1 MAFNSFEKLLQSN
14 YYNDI
19 FKAVDNYVYHHR
31 SEISVKS
38 HTVEHPNFKKLD
50 DFTIKKVLSRKVRD
64 GMIVSELQ
72 VIASLEIKGQ
82 TKYGYET
89 DSANLWLRVTVEY
102 ELNEGIH
109 DFKILKVIPF
119 DPTDYDK
126 RELGLSPEF
135 VPYIKATEF
144 DEIAEGILKQYYP
157 QALEVPVALP
167 IDDYLANIGLN
178 KMEGKLTEDSS
189 IFGEMVFKD
198 TEVMFYDGDTP
209 ESRLVKK
216 KTILVDPEVICLR
229 NQGSYNNTVVHESV
243 HWLLHRYYNEYKM
256 LFDKG
261 HKRSSSLKD
270 SSSLSVSSD
279 WSDYDW
285 MEWQANGIAARIL
298 MPKSTTKQKVNQ
310 LFTDYSLKYTS
321 DEKLTMFERIIDE
334 LAEFFQ
340 VSRLAAKIRLQQ
352 LGYHE
357 FEGIYNFVGDEYLR
371 SYGCELRAMTENKS
385 FTISFP
391 NACLLSWKNE
401 SFRELMD
408 SGQYVYVDNHFCLND
423 SRYVTMVEYGV
434 YEMTDYA
441 YQHMDECCLLFDIS
455 YKKDKTKSISITIF
469 NEYVMYRGKATVE
482 IEVDFSEFINI
493 VNGAVIPDGGR
504 IFEEVA
510 RINEEMPS
518 GFCGMLV
525 YHRERKG
532 ITQEQLVEASGVSL
546 TTLQRFETKR
556 DASRKLEKMMGITL
570 GMKLYPDFSFKL
582 IEKSG
587 TTFRD
592 DMPTHC
598 AYKMLLRY
606 CYHLGAYECNQM
618 LIEMKIPEFFG
629 K

>member
-1 MAFNSFEKLLQSN
+1 MAYDSFDKLLQSN

-19 FKAVDNYVYHHR
+19 FEAVDNYIYR
-31 SEISVKS
+31 NSSEISVKS
-38 HTVEHPNFKKLD
+38 HTVEYSNFKKLD
-50 DFTIKKVLSRKVRD
+50 DFTIKKVLSRKLRD
-64 GMIVSELQ
+64 KFIVSELQ
-72 VIASLEIKGQ
+72 VIASLEIKGK

-102 ELNEGIH
+102 ELNGGIH
-109 DFKILKVIPF
+109 DFTVLQVIPF
-119 DPTDYDK
+119 DPKDYDNS
-126 RELGLSPEF
+126 ELGLSPKF
-135 VPYIKATEF
+135 VPYIKAKEM
-144 DEIAEGILKQYYP
+144 DGIAEEILRQYYP
-157 QALEVPVALP
+157 AALESPMALP
-167 IDDYLANIGLN
+167 IDVYLSNIGLT
-178 KMEGKLTEDSS
+178 KIEGKLTEDSS

-198 TEVMFYDGDTP
+198 TEVLFYDEKDLV
-209 ESRLVKK
+209 SRLVKK

-243 HWLLHRYYNEYKM
+243 HWLLHRYHNEYKM
-256 LFDKG
+256 LFDEN
-261 HKRSSSLKD
+261 HRRSSSLKD
-270 SSSLSVSSD
+270 NSSSTSLE

-310 LFTDYSLKYTS
+310 LFTDYSLTYAS
-321 DEKLTMFERIIDE
+321 DEKLTMFERIIDD

-357 FEGIYNFVGDEYLR
+357 FEGIYNFVGNEYLR
-371 SYGCELRAMTENKS
+371 SYGCELRVMTENKS

-391 NACLLSWKNE
+391 NACLLNWKNKQ
-401 SFRELMD
+401 FRELMD
-408 SGQYVYVDNHFCLND
+408 SGRYVYVDNHFCLND
-423 SRYVTMVEYGV
+423 PKYVNMVEYGV

-455 YKKDKTKSISITIF
+455 YKTDKNRSISITIF

-482 IEVDFSEFINI
+482 IEVDFSEFTNI
-493 VNGAVIPDGGR
+493 VNGTIISDGGR

-546 TTLQRFETKR
+546 TTIQRFETKK

-598 AYKMLLRY
+598 AYKMLLWH
-606 CYHLGAYECNQM
+606 CYHLGAYECNQK
-618 LIEMKIPEFFG
+618 LIEMKIPEFWE

>member
-1 MAFNSFEKLLQSN
+1 MGKRLFEKFIQTN

-19 FKAVDNYVYHHR
+19 YKKVENYVYRHR
-31 SEISVKS
+31 SEIVVRSY
-38 HTVEHPNFKKLD
+38 TIENPNFKQLD
-50 DFTIKKVLSRKVRD
+50 DFVVRKVLSRKVRD
-64 GMIVSELQ
+64 EKIISELQ
-72 VIASLEIKGQ
+72 VIATLEIRGHI
-82 TKYGYET
+82 KYGYET
-89 DSANLWLRVTVEY
+89 DSTDIWLRVTVEY
-102 ELNEGIH
+102 ELDEGMH
-109 DFKILKVIPF
+109 HFKVFQVTPF
-119 DPTDYDK
+119 DSNDYDTS
-126 RELGLSPEF
+126 ELGLSPEF
-135 VPYIKATEF
+135 VPYIKAKEM
-144 DEIAEGILKQYYP
+144 DEIAEGILKEYYP
-157 QALEVPVALP
+157 EALETPMALP
-167 IDDYLANIGLN
+167 IDAYLANIGLT

-189 IFGEMVFKD
+189 IFGEMVFKY
-198 TEVMFYDGDTP
+198 TEVVFYDENTP

-229 NQGSYNNTVVHESV
+229 NQGSYNNTIVHESV
-243 HWLLHRYYNEYKM
+243 HWLLHRYHNEYKM
-256 LFDKG
+256 LFDEN
-261 HKRSSSLKD
+261 HKRSSSLRD
-270 SSSLSVSSD
+270 NTISSLSE
-279 WSDYDW
+279 WTDYDW
-285 MEWQANGIAARIL
+285 MEWQANGIAARVL

-321 DEKLTMFERIIDE
+321 DEKLTMFERIIDD

-371 SYGCELRAMTENKS
+371 SYGCELQAMTENKS

-391 NACLLSWKNE
+391 NACLLSWKNDQ
-401 SFRELMD
+401 FRKLMD
-408 SGQYVYVDNHFCLND
+408 SGNYIYVDNHFCLKD
-423 SRYVTMVEYGV
+423 PKYVNMIEYGI

-441 YQHMDECCLLFDIS
+441 YQHMNECCLLFDIS
-455 YKKDKTKSISITIF
+455 YKTDKTKSISITIL
-469 NEYVMYRGKATVE
+469 NEYVMYRGKTTVE
-482 IEVDFSEFINI
+482 IEVDFSEFTNI
-493 VNGAVIPDGGR
+493 VNGSIIPDGGR

-525 YHRERKG
+525 YHRERKEL
-532 ITQEQLVEASGVSL
+532 TQEELAEASGVSL
-546 TTLQRFETKR
+546 STVQRFETQR
-556 DASRKLEKMMGITL
+556 EASRKLEKMMGITL

-592 DMPTHC
+592 EMPTHC

-606 CYHLGAYECNQM
+606 YYHLGAYECNQK
-618 LIEMKIPEFFG
+618 LIEMNITEFWE

>member
-19 FKAVDNYVYHHR
+19 FKAVDNYIYHHR
-31 SEISVKS
+31 SYISVKS
-38 HTVEHPNFKKLD
+38 HTVEDPNFKKLD
-50 DFTIKKVLSRKVRD
+50 DFAIKKVLSRKVRD
-64 GMIVSELQ
+64 GIIVSELQ

-82 TKYGYET
+82 TKYGYEI
-89 DSANLWLRVTVEY
+89 DSANLWLRMTVEY

-109 DFKILKVIPF
+109 NFTVLQVNPF
-119 DPTDYDK
+119 DPKDYDNS
-126 RELGLSPEF
+126 ELGLSPEF
-135 VPYIKATEF
+135 VPYIKAKDM

-157 QALEVPVALP
+157 QALEAPMALP
-167 IDDYLANIGLN
+167 IDGYLANIGLT

-198 TEVMFYDGDTP
+198 TEVLFYDEDTP

-229 NQGSYNNTVVHESV
+229 NQGSYNNTIVHESV
-243 HWLLHRYYNEYKM
+243 HWLLHRHHNEYKM
-256 LFDKG
+256 LFDQN
-261 HKRSSSLKD
+261 HKRSSSLRD
-270 SSSLSVSSD
+270 NTISSSSE
-279 WSDYDW
+279 WRDYDW

-298 MPKSTTKQKVNQ
+298 MPKSMTRQKVNQ
-310 LFTDYSLKYTS
+310 LFTDYSLKYAS
-321 DEKLTMFERIIDE
+321 DKKLTMFERIIDD

-371 SYGCELRAMTENKS
+371 SYGCELKAMTENKS
-385 FTISFP
+385 FTIAFS

-401 SFRELMD
+401 QFRKLMD
-408 SGQYVYVDNHFCLND
+408 SGRYVYVDNHFCLND
-423 SRYVTMVEYGV
+423 PQYVNMVEYGI

-441 YQHMDECCLLFDIS
+441 YKHMDECCLLFDIF
-455 YKKDKTKSISITIF
+455 YKTDKNKSISITIF
-469 NEYVMYRGKATVE
+469 NEYVMYRGKSTVE
-482 IEVDFSEFINI
+482 IEVDFSEFTNI
-493 VNGAVIPDGGR
+493 VNGSIILDSGR
-504 IFEEVA
+504 IFEEVV
-510 RINEEMPS
+510 RINDEMPS
-518 GFCGMLV
+518 GFCAMLI
-525 YHRERKG
+525 YHRTRKN
-532 ITQEQLVEASGVSL
+532 ITQEDLAEASGVSL
-546 TTLQRFETKR
+546 STIQRFETQR

-592 DMPTHC
+592 EMPTHC

-606 CYHLGAYECNQM
+606 YYHLGAYECNQK
-618 LIEMKIPEFFG
+618 LIEMKIPEFWE

>member
-19 FKAVDNYVYHHR
+19 FKAVDNYIYHHR
-31 SEISVKS
+31 SYISVKS
-38 HTVEHPNFKKLD
+38 HTVEDPNFKKLD
-50 DFTIKKVLSRKVRD
+50 DFAIKKVLSRKVRD
-64 GMIVSELQ
+64 GIIVSELQ

-82 TKYGYET
+82 TKYGYEI
-89 DSANLWLRVTVEY
+89 DSANLWLRMTVEY

-109 DFKILKVIPF
+109 NFTVLQVNPF
-119 DPTDYDK
+119 DPKDYDNS
-126 RELGLSPEF
+126 ELGLSPEF
-135 VPYIKATEF
+135 VPYIKAKDM

-157 QALEVPVALP
+157 QALEAPMALP
-167 IDDYLANIGLN
+167 IDGYLANIGLT

-198 TEVMFYDGDTP
+198 TEVLFYDEDTP

-229 NQGSYNNTVVHESV
+229 NQGSYNNTIVHESV
-243 HWLLHRYYNEYKM
+243 HWLLHRHHNEYKM
-256 LFDKG
+256 LFDQN
-261 HKRSSSLKD
+261 HKRSSSLRD
-270 SSSLSVSSD
+270 NTISSSSE
-279 WSDYDW
+279 WRDYDW

-298 MPKSTTKQKVNQ
+298 MPKSMTRQKVNQ
-310 LFTDYSLKYTS
+310 LFTDYSLKYAS
-321 DEKLTMFERIIDE
+321 DEKLTMFERIIDD

-371 SYGCELRAMTENKS
+371 SYGCELKAMTENKS
-385 FTISFP
+385 FTIAFP

-401 SFRELMD
+401 QFRKLMD
-408 SGQYVYVDNHFCLND
+408 SGRYVYVDNHFCLND
-423 SRYVTMVEYGV
+423 PQYVNMVEYGI

-441 YQHMDECCLLFDIS
+441 YKHMDECCLLFDIS

-469 NEYVMYRGKATVE
+469 NEYVMYRGKSTVE
-482 IEVDFSEFINI
+482 IEVDFSEFTNI
-493 VNGAVIPDGGR
+493 VNGSIILDSGR
-504 IFEEVA
+504 IFEEVV
-510 RINEEMPS
+510 RINDEMPS
-518 GFCGMLV
+518 GFCAMLI
-525 YHRERKG
+525 YHRTRKN
-532 ITQEQLVEASGVSL
+532 ITQEDLAEASGVSL
-546 TTLQRFETKR
+546 STIQRFETQR

-592 DMPTHC
+592 EMPTHC

-606 CYHLGAYECNQM
+606 YYHLGAYECNQK
-618 LIEMKIPEFFG
+618 LIEMKIPEFWE